1 MAMTRAGVAADEIMI
16 GCTADELGAEAGSG
30 RMCGGAQQGA
40 KVDLTCCICVSEV
53 RVWGS

>member
-16 GCTADELGAEAGSG
+16 GCTADKLGAEAGSG